1 MFRLIVVMLG
11 QLDGGPVGDI
21 EQDAGVEVQL
31 AADAGAEDSIATD
44 AGVLRRETQVIGERA
59 VDVRRVAGSAQII
72 GREELER
79 LETNDI
85 NRVLQQV
92 PGAYV
97 REEEGFGNRPNIG
110 FRGVNSDRSSKVT
123 LMEDGVLIAPS
134 PYSAPQ
140 AYFFPAMTRMV
151 GVDVFK
157 GPAAIRFGPNT
168 IGGALN
174 LRTREIPIGLQGDL
188 DVALGNYGYGKG
200 HGVISWGDEQFGV
213 LLEGVRWGSTGY
225 KQLAD
230 GADTGFTRNEF
241 MLKARAATDPSA
253 RLRTGF
259 ELKLAYGDE
268 RSNESYI
275 GIADVDFR
283 ENPYQR
289 YPASQ
294 RDLFTGG
301 RTQLQLTNLTTI
313 TEGLEVRTTAYRF
326 DFSRRWARF
335 NGFRKGPTPFNALA
349 LDVAAD
355 EPFRAVLRGGG
366 SVGLDQSVMISD
378 ANRPHVSQGVQT
390 TVRWKVGDEALSN
403 ELEVGV
409 RFHHDEARR
418 SDDSIGYQMVSGT
431 LVPDALGRTVSAR
444 RVDYTRAL
452 AVYAQDVFVLRRLLI
467 APGARVELIDSFSA
481 NKLRDT
487 STFDRNVVPL
497 LGLGAVYAFDFGLS
511 LIGGVHQGFSPVSP
525 GQSADVRPERAVNS
539 ELGVRYGHNG
549 TRAEVIGFWSE
560 YENITGECTTS
571 NGCAVDEISR
581 QYNGGRARVLGA
593 EVLAS
598 RRQKLGALG
607 LSVTGEVAYTFTSA
621 HFLQSFTSDNPIW
634 GSVEAGDFLPYIP
647 QHQLSM
653 RVRVNKGPFEAG
665 FGAAYYGEFREEAGQ
680 GADDLR
686 IPSRWMLDATASMDF
701 GPARFYLTA
710 TNLLNQAAP
719 VSRRPFGI
727 RPQAPMMA
735 QVGFKY
741 AFR

>member
-1 MFRLIVVMLG
+1 MLGLIVVLLG
-11 QLDGGPVGDI
+11 QLDGGV
-21 EQDAGVEVQL
+21 VEVEVL
-31 AADAGAEDSIATD
+31 DAGA
-44 AGVLRRETQVIGERA
+44 LRRETQVIGERA
-59 VDVRRVAGSAQII
+59 VDVRRVAGSAQSI

-79 LETNDI
+79 LETNDV

-97 REEEGFGNRPNIG
+97 REEEGFGNRPNIA

-157 GPAAIRFGPNT
+157 GPASIRFGPNT

-200 HGVISWGDEQFGV
+200 HGVISWGDERFGV

-225 KQLAD
+225 KQLP
-230 GADTGFTRNEF
+230 GGEDTGFTRNEF
-241 MLKARAATDPSA
+241 MLKARAATDPTA
-253 RLRTGF
+253 TLRTAF
-259 ELKLAYGDE
+259 ELKLSYGDE
-268 RSNESYI
+268 RSNESYT

-289 YPASQ
+289 YAATQ

-301 RTQLQLTNLTTI
+301 RTQLQLTNLTTL

-326 DFSRRWARF
+326 DFSRRWFRF
-335 NGFRKGPTPFNALA
+335 NGFRKGPAPFNVLA

-355 EPFRAVLRGGG
+355 EPYRAILRGGD
-366 SVGLDQSVMISD
+366 SVGLDQSLMLQD
-378 ANRPHVSQGVQT
+378 ANRSHVSQGVQSAG
-390 TVRWKVGDEALSN
+390 RWKIGDERLSN
-403 ELEVGV
+403 ELEVGL

-418 SDDSIGYQMVSGT
+418 TDDLVGYQMVSGT
-431 LVPDALGRTVSAR
+431 LVPDVLGRTPNAR
-444 RVDYTRAL
+444 RVDFTRAL
-452 AVYAQDVFVLRRLLI
+452 AIYAQDVVVFRRLLI
-467 APGARVELIDSFSA
+467 APGARVELIDSLSG
-481 NKLRDT
+481 NSLRDT

-497 LGLGAVYAFDFGLS
+497 LGLGAVYSFDFGLS
-511 LIGGVHQGFSPVSP
+511 VVGGVHQGFSPVTP
-525 GQSADVRPERAVNS
+525 GQSADVRPERAINS

-560 YENITGECTTS
+560 YENITGECTNS
-571 NGCAVDEISR
+571 NGCATDELSR
-581 QYNGGRARVLGA
+581 QYNGGRARVLGVEA
-593 EVLAS
+593 LAS
-598 RRQKLGALG
+598 RRQKLPALG
-607 LSVTGEVAYTFTSA
+607 LSVTGEVAYTFTNA
-621 HFLQSFTSDNPIW
+621 RFLESFTSDNPIW
-634 GSVEAGDFLPYIP
+634 GAVEAGDFLPYIP

-653 RVRVNKGPFEAG
+653 RLRVNKGPFEAG
-665 FGAAYYGEFREEAGQ
+665 MGAAYYGEFREEAGQ

-710 TNLLNQAAP
+710 TNLLNQASP
-719 VSRRPFGI
+719 VSRRPFGV
-727 RPQAPMMA
+727 RPQAPMMVQA
-735 QVGFKY
+735 GFKY